1 MKINSTSISSNHLNE
16 YVIRLNALN
25 TVILCAVGMWIKL
38 EFIFYFLLIDFA
50 LRGFFSKSSILS
62 SFAQLLVKILKLGVK
77 PVFAAP
83 KRFAARIGAF
93 FSLLIGIFLTIDW
106 SIFSLIVGT
115 LFIICAV
122 LEAFFNLCVGCYIYD
137 WFVAPITNKKND
149 KSKTI

>member
-1 MKINSTSISSNHLNE
+1 
-16 YVIRLNALN
+16 
-25 TVILCAVGMWIKL
+25 MWIKL